1 MLFGYFITKINPKI
15 PVNSLSCSFLHR
27 KRKKYIISNGNMSK
41 LSEESAI
48 HQEPLPYKDSY
59 FLRAKKTYLKYAVSY
74 NGTVVCRSN
83 AKYAN

>member
-15 PVNSLSCSFLHR
+15 PVNSLSCSFLHG